1 MLAMQRA
8 VEGLQVQPRLALIDG
23 NRCPKLAVPSAPVV
37 KGDSQVPAIA
47 AAFLSYFGYH
57 AFQGEFGIYAGYAF
71 DERIEV
77 LEAELEAVRQRRSDL
92 EHRVALLRDGTLE
105 KDMLDEHARR
115 ALNLAHENEI
125 VIYRTRRN

>member
-1 MLAMQRA
+1 MWTRQHKKRKS
-8 VEGLQVQPRLALIDG
+8 GALI
-23 NRCPKLAVPSAPVV
+23 
-37 KGDSQVPAIA
+37 VPAIA

-57 AFQGEFGIYAGYAF
+57 AFQGEFGIYASYAF

-77 LEAELEAVRQRRSDL
+77 LEAELEAVRQRRRDL